1 MPPCKPLFLRARA
14 AANKSHENSFIIPG
28 QAAPRTIKCNYF
40 LLFSFPYKA
49 IFHLTNVLLSFV
61 FSIFNFDLFLSLA
74 FDFFLC
80 SLFFCK
86 QGRILFYA
94 NITLRGLEN
103 EIKAFKGEKDVI
115 RYNNIVLMY
124 FHVRKLIF

>member
-14 AANKSHENSFIIPG
+14 VANKSHENSFIIPG
-28 QAAPRTIKCNYF
+28 QPTPRTINCNYF

-61 FSIFNFDLFLSLA
+61 FPIFNFDFFLSLA
-74 FDFFLC
+74 FYFFL
-80 SLFFCK
+80 FFWSCE
-86 QGRILFYA
+86 QGRILFHA

-103 EIKAFKGEKDVI
+103 EIEAFKGEKDVI

-124 FHVRKLIF
+124 FHVGKLIF